1 MERLKEKIL
10 SDGYIIEPNILK
22 VDRFINHQIDV
33 TLFIEIGQAFKE
45 HFKQHKITKIL
56 TVEAS
61 GIGVAC
67 LTALAFDQVPV
78 VFAKKAT
85 SAIMTGT
92 MYEASVHSFTKKQD
106 YQMIVDQR
114 FITKDDCVL
123 IVDDFLANGQA
134 SLGLVSI
141 VKQAGATLA
150 GVGIVIEK
158 GFQTG
163 RKLLEE
169 AGVDVCSLAVIERFE
184 DGKVVFKN

>member
-1 MERLKEKIL
+1 METLKEKIL
-10 SDGYIIEPNILK
+10 KDGYIIEPNILK
-22 VDRFINHQIDV
+22 VDQFINHQIDV
-33 TLFIEIGQAFKE
+33 ELFIEIGQAFKS
-45 HFKQHKITKIL
+45 HFASQPITKIL

-61 GIGVAC
+61 GIAVAS
-67 LTALAFDQVPV
+67 LTSLAFGNIPV

-85 SAIMTGT
+85 SAIMAGK
-92 MYEASVHSFTKKQD
+92 MYQASVHSFTKNQD

-141 VKQAGATLA
+141 VEQAGATLA

-163 RKLLEE
+163 RELLEE
-169 AGVDVCSLAVIERFE
+169 KGIDVHSLAIIESFE
-184 DGKVVFKN
+184 EGRIVFK

>member
-1 MERLKEKIL
+1 METLKEKIL
-10 SDGYIIEPNILK
+10 KDGYIIEPNILK
-22 VDRFINHQIDV
+22 VDQFINHQIDV
-33 TLFIEIGQAFKE
+33 ELFIEIGQAFKS
-45 HFKQHKITKIL
+45 HFANQPITKIL

-61 GIGVAC
+61 GIAVAS
-67 LTALAFDQVPV
+67 LTSLAFGNIPV

-85 SAIMTGT
+85 SAITAGK
-92 MYEASVHSFTKKQD
+92 MYQASVHSFTKNQD

-141 VKQAGATLA
+141 VEQAGATLA

-163 RKLLEE
+163 RELLEE
-169 AGVDVCSLAVIERFE
+169 KGIDVHSLAIIESFE
-184 DGKVVFKN
+184 EGRIVFK